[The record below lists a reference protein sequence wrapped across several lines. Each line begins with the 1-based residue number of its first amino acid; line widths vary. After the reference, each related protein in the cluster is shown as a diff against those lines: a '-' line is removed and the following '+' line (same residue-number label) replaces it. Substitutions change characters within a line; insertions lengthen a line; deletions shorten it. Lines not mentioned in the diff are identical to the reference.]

1 MTELKVNYWNRLPG
15 ELHEKILGHLSLP
28 DLVAFS
34 RIDSPLSQ
42 GHLVGR
48 IVRLLERFHLSYDEV
63 MTLLKKTHSR
73 MTGLAVLE
81 IVKPSSIPDTT
92 LDFVVAQGFHQDA
105 VSFFNESGYTV
116 LEESE
121 RMQVQ
126 LRVNAEQE
134 LSLLPLAEV
143 DTSVMYL
150 PDDSI
155 VDVVNL
161 THPRHGTRVTLI
173 QASTSTSLIP
183 VLTLCT
189 TLVMNWITHNTV
201 ACAYP
206 SLTTSKQGFRN
217 TLPWWT
223 HPRTEATL
231 EYYQQIGFTI
241 LDRCTQLPY
250 HTREECNSSNKRWK
264 FPVNADLHVKAYC
277 QRRLRSMNDG
287 LTVSMSIN
295 RPSWLSWRGGE
306 DSEQDISWQLC
317 RRSEGRELCKT
328 RRMHGE
334 IAGAHQLV
342 VYCGTCAYY
351 RVVQPPLT

>member
-1 MTELKVNYWNRLPG
+1 MTELKGNDWNRLPG

-28 DLVAFS
+28 DLAALS
-34 RIDSPLSQ
+34 RVNSSLSQ

-48 IVRLLERFHLSYDEV
+48 IVRLFERFHLSYDEV
-63 MTLLKKTHSR
+63 MTMLKKTHSR

-92 LDFVVAQGFHQDA
+92 LDFVVAQGFHHDA
-105 VSFFNESGYTV
+105 VSFFHESGYTI
-116 LEESE
+116 LEPSG

-134 LSLLPLAEV
+134 LPLLPLAGV
-143 DTSVMYL
+143 DPSIMYL

-155 VDVVNL
+155 VDVVRL
-161 THPRHGTRVTLI
+161 THHRHGTRITLI
-173 QASTSTSLIP
+173 HASTSTSIIP
-183 VLTLCT
+183 VFTLCT

-206 SLTTSKQGFRN
+206 SLTASNQGFRN

-250 HTREECNSSNKRWK
+250 HTRQECNSSNMRWK
-264 FPVNADLHVKAYC
+264 LPINPNLHVMPYC
-277 QRRLRSMNDG
+277 QRRLRFLSDG

-295 RPSWLSWRGGE
+295 RPSWLSWRSGE
-306 DSEQDISWQLC
+306 DSEQEISWQLC

-328 RRMHGE
+328 RRMYGE
-334 IAGAHQLV
+334 IAGAHQSV